1 MRHLFKTSFL
11 LVLLLLGSCKDD
23 DQKYTEQK
31 ADYSNLFDYN
41 VTLYVNN
48 MTDDVITV
56 QLVYLGSYHQEKI
69 SPNDGF
75 FKTKVNALELLKY
88 FNVDMSDS
96 YLQNGEIRY
105 ILLSGKKIL
114 KYGWINRKNNFAD
127 NIIRKKNGEY
137 EITGSSQTHLD

>member
-1 MRHLFKTSFL
+1 MRIEHIAL
-11 LVLLLLGSCKDD
+11 LVKDLD
-23 DQKYTEQK
+23 
-31 ADYSNLFDYN
+31 AAR
-41 VTLYVNN
+41 V
-48 MTDDVITV
+48 
-56 QLVYLGSYHQEKI
+56 LV
-69 SPNDGF
+69 
-75 FKTKVNALELLKY
+75 KY

-114 KYGWINRKNNFAD
+114 KYGWINRENNFAD